1 MRSTFY
7 FDHNDEEWIVGPN
20 LIQKRANH
28 AVGIII
34 DEVTMEE
41 FLVVTGGDDI
51 GFLSYPSISQHV
63 STEILKDNEWNS
75 GDM

>member
-1 MRSTFY
+1 
-7 FDHNDEEWIVGPN
+7 
-20 LIQKRANH
+20 
-28 AVGIII
+28 
-34 DEVTMEE
+34 MEE

-51 GFLSYPSISQHV
+51 GGIPYPSIYQHV